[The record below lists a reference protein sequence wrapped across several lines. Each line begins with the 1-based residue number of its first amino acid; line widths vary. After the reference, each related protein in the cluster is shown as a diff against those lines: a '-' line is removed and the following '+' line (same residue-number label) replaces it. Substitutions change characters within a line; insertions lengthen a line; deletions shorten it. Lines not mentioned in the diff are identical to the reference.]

1 MIRAWRLARRA
12 HSEPPG
18 ERAFDGYGAQLY
30 GGRWNSVGVPAAYA
44 ASSRALCAL
53 EYLVHLDPD
62 LLPDDLVFAEVR
74 FSESAVE
81 RALNLPER
89 WDEAGSSSAVV
100 FGDAWLRE
108 ARSLVLEVPSV
119 IVPGEMNYV
128 INPRHRGYPTLT
140 ISPALE
146 KFTFDERLFRLRS

>member
-12 HSEPPG
+12 HSEPAA

-62 LLPDDLVFAEVR
+62 LLPDDLVFAEAR
-74 FSESAVE
+74 FSASNIE
-81 RALNLPER
+81 RVRHLPER
-89 WDEAGSSSAVV
+89 WDELGSLSAVAY
-100 FGDAWLRE
+100 GDAWLRE
-108 ARSLVLEVPSV
+108 ARSLVLEVPSI

-128 INPRHRGYPTLT
+128 INPRHPDVATLE
-140 ISPALE
+140 IRPMLE
-146 KFTFDERLFRLRS
+146 RFAFDERLLKPRP